1 MVLLNTVMPV
11 RTLLTAQR
19 RHLADQLDALTEAE
33 WDTPT
38 LCAGWTVR
46 HVVAHLVMP
55 FRSSLP
61 RFVAGMVRARGDF
74 NRFADRVARR
84 DAALPSGELTRL
96 LRDNAEHS
104 YKPPGAGYEAPL
116 TDLVVHSLDITRPL
130 GRPARIDP
138 KAISIVLA
146 NLVTPRSVK
155 FFGLDIAGL
164 SLQATDSAWRH
175 GRGVPVLGSSE
186 DLVLALGG
194 RQASFDLSGDGATR
208 LLRSAP

>member
-1 MVLLNTVMPV
+1 MILLNTAMPI
-11 RTLLTAQR
+11 RTLLAAQR
-19 RHLADQLDALTEAE
+19 RHLADQLDGLTETE

-55 FRSSLP
+55 FRYSLP
-61 RFVAGMVRARGDF
+61 RFVIGMVRARGDF

-84 DAALPSGELTRL
+84 DAALPSGELIRL

-116 TDLVVHSLDITRPL
+116 TDLVVHSLDVTRPL
-130 GRPARIDP
+130 GRPAGIDP
-138 KAISIVLA
+138 ETMAIVLGQ
-146 NLVTPRSVK
+146 LVTPRSLK
-155 FFGLDIAGL
+155 FFGLDIDGL
-164 SLQATDSAWRH
+164 SLQATDIEWSH
-175 GRGVPVLGSSE
+175 GVGTPVLGSSE
-186 DLVLALGG
+186 DLVLALAG
-194 RQASFDLSGDGATR
+194 RTAAFDLRGDGATR